1 MLTHKEL
8 KSRALQR
15 ADVRAEYD
23 RLGGEFA
30 FLDEFLKARAAA
42 GMSQAEIA
50 ERMGTTQ
57 SAIARLESG
66 RGKHSPSLATL
77 RNYAR
82 ALGCRIDLRLV
93 KEAEDPKHRGEQGA
107 PPDTEGNRSDFVEAL
122 RYPFPRPP
130 RR

>member
-8 KSRALQR
+8 KSRALAR
-15 ADVRAEYD
+15 DDVRAEFD
-23 RLGGEFA
+23 KLEEEFA

-77 RNYAR
+77 RRYAR
-82 ALGCRIDLRLV
+82 ALGYRVDLRLV
-93 KEAEDPKHRGEQGA
+93 KEKQSAKLG
-107 PPDTEGNRSDFVEAL
+107 T
-122 RYPFPRPP
+122 
-130 RR
+130 

>member
-8 KSRALQR
+8 KSRALER
-15 ADVRAEYD
+15 TDVRTEYD
-23 RLGGEFA
+23 RLGNEFA

-77 RNYAR
+77 RKYAR

-93 KEAEDPKHRGEQGA
+93 KEAEDTKTQG
-107 PPDTEGNRSDFVEAL
+107 RS
-122 RYPFPRPP
+122 
-130 RR
+130 RRST